1 MGLKLLN
8 RILIFLKISLLV
20 LCLTNIKLFGTEE
33 KKMNYQIIH
42 FNGPSSSGKSE
53 LIKELQASLDTPFL
67 HVGID
72 KVIGMMPAHTNNWEG
87 GYAPLGFCWKAAKDE
102 DGTPMYELQMG
113 PFAHQ
118 ISQTYRELVLR
129 LAELGHFIII
139 DDVAFGKKEFDRW
152 KALLVD
158 YKVLYV
164 GIHASLDVLEERE
177 RKRGNR
183 IIGSARAQFRKVHEG
198 INYDLDIH
206 THQDTLC
213 DNVSNNIKKL
223 NKEI

>member
-1 MGLKLLN
+1 M
-8 RILIFLKISLLV
+8 
-20 LCLTNIKLFGTEE
+20 CLTNIKLFAAEE
-33 KKMNYQIIH
+33 KKMNYQIIY

-53 LIKELQASLDTPFL
+53 LIKELQASLDKPFL

-72 KVIGMMPAHTNNWEG
+72 KVIGMMPAHTNHWEG

-129 LAELGHFIII
+129 LAELEHFIII

-152 KALLVD
+152 KTLLAD
-158 YKVLYV
+158 YKVLYLGV
-164 GIHASLDVLEERE
+164 HAPLNVIEERE

-198 INYDLDIH
+198 INYDLDID

-213 DNVSNNIKKL
+213 DNVSKIIKKL